1 MGKCKTPAQADAE
14 LDEWIKTSIG
24 VAFLGPWL
32 AQCAA

>member
-24 VAFLGPWL
+24 VAFLAPSL
-32 AQCAA
+32 